1 MQVFRSATLLK
12 RDPNTGVFLCNFRI
26 FLSTFF
32 YRTPTVVAPG
42 NTIYLDVRFHGVVA
56 IIHGGDYFHSLKAF
70 EKLKYWARFNVVET
84 STLRILTGKKHRQI
98 KLQLTK
104 TTNMGIWVAGA
115 TNQLFVRDS

>member
-12 RDPNTGVFLCNFRI
+12 RDPNTGIFLCNFRI

-56 IIHGGDYFHSLKAF
+56 IILGGDYFHSLKAF

>member
-12 RDPNTGVFLCNFRI
+12 RDPNTGIFLCNFRI

>member
-12 RDPNTGVFLCNFRI
+12 RDPNTGIFLCNFRI
-26 FLSTFF
+26 FLSTSF

-56 IIHGGDYFHSLKAF
+56 IIHGGDYFQSLKAF

>member
-1 MQVFRSATLLK
+1 MSATLLK
-12 RDPNTGVFLCNFRI
+12 RDPNTGIFLCNFRI

>member
-12 RDPNTGVFLCNFRI
+12 RDPNTGIFLCNFRI

-115 TNQLFVRDS
+115 ANQLSVRDS

>member
-1 MQVFRSATLLK
+1 M
-12 RDPNTGVFLCNFRI
+12 
-26 FLSTFF
+26 
-32 YRTPTVVAPG
+32 TPTVVAPG

-115 TNQLFVRDS
+115 TNQLSVRDS

>member
-12 RDPNTGVFLCNFRI
+12 RDPNTGIFLCNFRI

-70 EKLKYWARFNVVET
+70 EKLKYGARFNVVET

-115 TNQLFVRDS
+115 TNQLSVRDS

>member
-12 RDPNTGVFLCNFRI
+12 RDPNTGIFLCNFQI

-115 TNQLFVRDS
+115 TNQLSVRDS